1 MVKSPLFNIANYL
14 PETAEKYPDKKA
26 VIFSKVKKKFG
37 KKASFMTFDDLNRE
51 CDRYAYGLSGEGIK
65 MGMKV
70 LLMVR
75 PSPEFIALTFALFKM
90 GAVPVLI
97 DPGMGV
103 NRLLDCIKDVQ
114 PDAVVGI
121 PAAHIVRILTPGY
134 FKSVKINIV
143 VGPDLFFLGKSLE
156 KISSLISKPYV
167 SADTHYSSPA
177 AILFTS
183 GSTGP
188 AKGVM
193 YEHGMFSAQVDLLRK
208 VYDFK
213 PGEVDLSGLPV
224 FALFDVAFSM
234 TCVVPDMDPA
244 RPAKVNPEK
253 IVQAVKKY
261 NVTTSFGSPAIWER
275 VSSYCKD
282 NNIKLLSVKR
292 ILMAGAPV
300 PGELISITKK
310 IIPEGEVYT
319 PYGAT
324 ESLPISSISGSEIL
338 NETYEGTRKGKGICV
353 GHPVTGVTVKI
364 IKIVDGIISKLSE
377 DIFVPTGEVGEIIV
391 KGPSVTKAYYLKEEA
406 TWNSKII
413 DERVVWHRIG
423 DVGYIDVLGRI
434 WFCGRK
440 DHRVITEKE
449 TIFTIPVE
457 AVFNCHKNVFR
468 SALVGTGEKG
478 KQKAVIIIEP
488 EKGYFPVSEQ
498 AKDKFK
504 SELLKLSSDYPH
516 CQMISDVLFYKSF
529 PVDIRHN
536 AKIYRE
542 KLAQWAAE
550 RVK

>member
-1 MVKSPLFNIANYL
+1 MTQLSFFNIAKYL
-14 PETAEKYPDKKA
+14 PESAEKYPDKKA
-26 VIFSKVKKKFG
+26 VIFSSVKKS
-37 KKASFMTFDDLNRE
+37 ACRNSSFLTYAELNHE
-51 CDRYAYGLSGEGIK
+51 CDRYAYGLDGAGIK

-75 PSPEFIALTFALFKM
+75 PSPEFIALTFALFKT

-114 PDAVVGI
+114 PDAVIGI
-121 PAAHIVRILTPGY
+121 PVAHIVRIFTPGY

-156 KISSLISKPYV
+156 KISPIINKPYEC
-167 SADTHYSSPA
+167 ADTQYSSPA

-193 YEHGMFSAQVDLLRK
+193 YEHGMFGAQVDLLRK

-213 PGEVDLSGLPV
+213 PGEVDLPALPV
-224 FALFDVAFSM
+224 FALFDVAFAM

-244 RPAKVNPEK
+244 RPAKVNPKK
-253 IVQAVKKY
+253 IVQAVQDY
-261 NVTTSFGSPAIWER
+261 NVTTSFGSPAIWKR
-275 VSSYCKD
+275 VSTYCND
-282 NNIKLLSVKR
+282 NNIKLPSVKR

-300 PGELISITKK
+300 SGELIHKTKE
-310 IIPEGEVYT
+310 ICPEGDVYT

-324 ESLPISSISGSEIL
+324 ESLPVSSISGSEIL
-338 NETYEGTRKGKGICV
+338 NNTFEETRKGKGICV
-353 GHPVTGVTVKI
+353 GHPVPGVTVKI
-364 IKIVDGIISKLSE
+364 IKIVDGAILKLS
-377 DIFVPTGEVGEIIV
+377 DNLLLSSGEVGEIIV
-391 KGPSVTKAYYLKEEA
+391 KGLSVTKEYYLKEEA
-406 TWNSKII
+406 TKNSKIT
-413 DERVVWHRIG
+413 DQGAFWHRIG
-423 DVGYIDVLGRI
+423 DVGYIDGSNRI

-449 TIFTIPVE
+449 TLFTIPIE
-457 AVFNCHKNVFR
+457 AIFNCHENVFR

-478 KQKAVIIIEP
+478 KQKPVIIIEA
-488 EKGYFPVSEQ
+488 EKGFFPKTKQSEE
-498 AKDKFK
+498 KFK
-504 SELLKLSSDYPH
+504 NELLKLSSSYAH

-529 PVDIRHN
+529 PVDVRHN

-542 KLAQWAAE
+542 KLSRWAE
-550 RVK
+550 KRV

>member
-1 MVKSPLFNIANYL
+1 MTQSSLFNIAKYL

-26 VIFSKVKKKFG
+26 VIYSASKRNSRG
-37 KKASFMTFDDLNRE
+37 KACSMTFDELNRE
-51 CDRYAYGLSGEGIK
+51 CDRYAYGLNGVGIK

-75 PSPEFIALTFALFKM
+75 PSPEFIALTFALFKT

-114 PDAVVGI
+114 PDAVIGI
-121 PAAHIVRILTPGY
+121 PVAHIVRIFTPGY

-143 VGPDLFFLGKSLE
+143 VGSNFFFLGKSLE
-156 KISSLISKPYV
+156 KISPLVNKSYV
-167 SADTHYSSPA
+167 CADTHYFSPA

-193 YEHGMFSAQVDLLRK
+193 YEHGMFGAQVDLLKK
-208 VYDFK
+208 VYDFN
-213 PGEVDLSGLPV
+213 PGEVDLPGLPV
-224 FALFDVAFSM
+224 FALFDVAFAM

-253 IVQAVKKY
+253 IVQAVKDY
-261 NVTTSFGSPAIWER
+261 NVTTSFGSPAIWKR
-275 VSSYCKD
+275 VSTYCNEK
-282 NNIKLLSVKR
+282 NIKLPSVKR

-300 PGELISITKK
+300 SGELIEKTKK
-310 IIPEGEVYT
+310 IIPNGDVHT

-324 ESLPISSISGSEIL
+324 ESLPVSSISGSEIL
-338 NETYEGTRKGKGICV
+338 NETFEETRKGKGICV
-353 GHPVTGVTVKI
+353 GLPAPGVTVKI
-364 IKIVDGIISKLSE
+364 IKIVDEVIANLSE
-377 DIFVPTGEVGEIIV
+377 DLLLPEGEVGEIIV
-391 KGPSVTKAYYLKEEA
+391 KGSSVTREYYLKKEA
-406 TWNSKII
+406 TRHSKII
-413 DERVVWHRIG
+413 DNDVLWHRIG
-423 DVGYIDVLGRI
+423 DVGYIDNSGRI

-440 DHRVITEKE
+440 DHRVTTEKD
-449 TIFTIPVE
+449 TVFTIPIE
-457 AVFNCHKNVFR
+457 AVFNCHENVFR

-478 KQKAVIIIEP
+478 RQTPVIIIEP
-488 EKGYFPVSEQ
+488 EYGFFPSSKQSEE
-498 AKDKFK
+498 KFK
-504 SELLKLSSDYPH
+504 DELLKISSAYAH
-516 CQMISDVLFYKSF
+516 CQMISKVLFHKSF

-542 KLAQWAAE
+542 KLARWAEE
-550 RVK
+550 RL

>member
-1 MVKSPLFNIANYL
+1 MAQSLLFNIAKYL

-26 VIFSKVKKKFG
+26 VIFPASKKSSGNKTF
-37 KKASFMTFDDLNRE
+37 SMTFDELNRE
-51 CDRYAYGLSGEGIK
+51 CDRYAYGLSGAGIK

-75 PSPEFIALTFALFKM
+75 PSPEFIALTFALFKT

-114 PDAVVGI
+114 PDAVIGI
-121 PAAHIVRILTPGY
+121 PVAHIVRVFTPAY

-156 KISSLISKPYV
+156 KISPLINKPYPC
-167 SADTHYSSPA
+167 ADTHYSSLA

-193 YEHGMFSAQVDLLRK
+193 YEHGMFGAQVDLLKK

-213 PGEVDLSGLPV
+213 VGEVDLPGLPV
-224 FALFDVAFSM
+224 FALFDVAFAM
-234 TCVVPDMDPA
+234 TCVVPEMDPA
-244 RPAKVNPEK
+244 RPAKIEPEK

-275 VSSYCKD
+275 VSTYCND
-282 NNIKLLSVKR
+282 NNIKLPSVKR

-300 PGELISITKK
+300 SGELISKTKK
-310 IIPEGEVYT
+310 IIPEGDVHT

-324 ESLPISSISGSEIL
+324 ESLPVSSISGSEIL
-338 NETYEGTRKGKGICV
+338 NETFEETKKGKGICV
-353 GHPVTGVTVKI
+353 GHPVPGVTVKI

-377 DIFVPTGEVGEIIV
+377 DLFLPTGKVGEIIV
-391 KGPSVTKAYYLKEEA
+391 NGPSVTREYYFKEEA
-406 TWNSKII
+406 TRYSKII
-413 DERVVWHRIG
+413 DNGVLWHRIG
-423 DVGYIDVLGRI
+423 DVGYVDGSDRI

-449 TIFTIPVE
+449 TVFTIPVE
-457 AVFNCHKNVFR
+457 AVFNCHENVFR
-468 SALVGTGEKG
+468 SALVGTGAKG
-478 KQKAVIIIEP
+478 RQKPVIIIEP
-488 EKGYFPVSEQ
+488 EKGSFPASKQGEE
-498 AKDKFK
+498 KFK
-504 SELLKLSSDYPH
+504 DELLELSSAYLH
-516 CQMISDVLFYKSF
+516 CQMIRNILFYKSF

-542 KLAQWAAE
+542 KLALWAEE
-550 RVK
+550 RV